1 MEATSAVRQEV
12 FGRARASPVLR
23 RACEWADEHDP
34 ILRVLRVGSAQWS
47 LFDLGGGRH
56 RLPALDEVQRAAAE
70 PDGRLTYVHGAAGS
84 GKSRVLIERVARTLE
99 KELPRHPTSVLVTA
113 FNQAMVRQ
121 LGDWLVERIEASP
134 SLGLDT
140 RPPGDGADWEL
151 VVRAGGHEGCVR
163 LLNWD
168 KAPPR
173 LFNVRV
179 QGDFSGWEQEIHERV
194 SHCLDRLPPSHQA
207 QRLRSRLTV
216 PFLKAELDRVI
227 YGLLAYERDR
237 YLGVIRQ
244 GRGKLLAPADRPVVW
259 DVLMGPGAPP
269 SFTGQRIAAHRQ
281 LAQNRRNQEWR
292 RFAHVFVDEAQD
304 FTQADFDLVAG
315 LAERPQN
322 IVACC
327 DEAQALHLG
336 TSYRRPHVEGAT
348 WRARPLRGSYRLP
361 IRVCEAVRPLA
372 ERIAARRRS
381 LAGAG
386 DAEEEDVVLPESVK
400 SAVLGPRPIIVAGS
414 EDEVAG
420 ALRSVLSSFAPLLRA
435 AVSGDV
441 VVCVAER
448 DEWVMDRLANPPPG
462 MTVRR
467 ESMRAIKGLERPCV
481 VLSTRVEVPHDESL
495 DEWIYTVLT
504 RTTALLVLALSERT
518 SPELR
523 EVIAQLRPDRL
534 MAWNE
539 KAGRLFRQ
547 WRSQHHA
554 RR

>member
-1 MEATSAVRQEV
+1 M
-12 FGRARASPVLR
+12 
-23 RACEWADEHDP
+23 
-34 ILRVLRVGSAQWS
+34 
-47 LFDLGGGRH
+47 
-56 RLPALDEVQRAAAE
+56 
-70 PDGRLTYVHGAAGS
+70 GA
-84 GKSRVLIERVARTLE
+84 
-99 KELPRHPTSVLVTA
+99 
-113 FNQAMVRQ
+113 
-121 LGDWLVERIEASP
+121 
-134 SLGLDT
+134 
-140 RPPGDGADWEL
+140 
-151 VVRAGGHEGCVR
+151 
-163 LLNWD
+163 
-168 KAPPR
+168 
-173 LFNVRV
+173 
-179 QGDFSGWEQEIHERV
+179 
-194 SHCLDRLPPSHQA
+194 
-207 QRLRSRLTV
+207 
-216 PFLKAELDRVI
+216 
-227 YGLLAYERDR
+227 
-237 YLGVIRQ
+237 
-244 GRGKLLAPADRPVVW
+244 
-259 DVLMGPGAPP
+259 GAPP
-269 SFTGQRIAAHRQ
+269 SFTGQRITAHRQ
-281 LAQNRRNQEWR
+281 LTRSGRMTKR
-292 RFAHVFVDEAQD
+292 PPFSHVFVDEAQD
-304 FTQADFDLVAG
+304 FTPADFDLIAALV
-315 LAERPQN
+315 ERPHH

-336 TSYRRPHVEGAT
+336 TSYRRPHVEGAI

-386 DAEEEDVVLPESVK
+386 DAEDEDVVLPESVK
-400 SAVLGPRPIIVAGS
+400 SAVLGPRPIIVAGN
-414 EDEVAG
+414 EDEVAR